1 MMENSSAVVAKPKRR
16 SDKPKK
22 ADSGQ
27 LKEAAAAEKTESK
40 EIEESKEGSVL
51 TVISRRLRA
60 ANKKI
65 KKCEEIEQARAAG
78 KEINGQQVSTP
89 GTAAGCLCGEGRF
102 AAQRGALLAG
112 RVLSCSIIL
121 YCIGHWQC

>member
-1 MMENSSAVVAKPKRR
+1 MVENNSAIVAKPKRR
-16 SDKPKK
+16 GDKAKK
-22 ADSGQ
+22 ADSAQ
-27 LKEAAAAEKTESK
+27 LKEAAAVEKTESK
-40 EIEESKEGSVL
+40 EIEEMKEGSVL

-78 KEINGQQVSTP
+78 KEINGQQVSIP

-102 AAQRGALLAG
+102 AAQQVALLT
-112 RVLSCSIIL
+112 RRL
-121 YCIGHWQC
+121 